1 MTVNALKSGL
11 LLVALFFWG
20 SALAQEAQQLQT
32 GGLAIET
39 KTGNRYIFEVEL
51 ALTPEQQQRGLMF
64 RESLPPNGG
73 MLFVLPQA
81 REASFWMKNTP
92 LSLDIIF
99 IREDGTI
106 ANIAERTE
114 PFSEKSI
121 PSDGVVRG
129 VLEVKG
135 GTTAQ
140 LSITAGD
147 RVVFPL
153 Q

>member
-1 MTVNALKSGL
+1 MTANAIKSGL
-11 LLVALFFWG
+11 FFLALFLWTPA
-20 SALAQEAQQLQT
+20 SAQEPQQLQT

-39 KTGNRYIFEVEL
+39 KAGSRYVFEVEL

-64 RESLPPNGG
+64 RENLPPNGG
-73 MLFVLPQA
+73 MLFVFPQA

-121 PSDGVVRG
+121 PSDGIVRG

-140 LSITAGD
+140 LSISAGD

-153 Q
+153 N

>member
-1 MTVNALKSGL
+1 MTVNSLKSGL
-11 LLVALFFWG
+11 LFLALFLCTPAF
-20 SALAQEAQQLQT
+20 AQDSQRLQT

-39 KTGNRYIFEVEL
+39 QGGNRYVFEVEL
-51 ALTPEQQQRGLMF
+51 ALTPEQQQKGLMF

-73 MLFVLPQA
+73 MLFVFPQA

-99 IREDGTI
+99 IRDDGTI

-121 PSDGVVRG
+121 PSDGIVRG
-129 VLEVKG
+129 VLEVNG

-140 LSITAGD
+140 LSIAAGD

-153 Q
+153 N